1 MKNTFL
7 KYMASVAVGVGMIV
21 TAQATPFT
29 GGISMFG
36 DYSPDNHDLTLANK
50 ITISD
55 AYVGLGAG
63 ARAGTFLAV
72 APGAVVSMW
81 SPLFVD
87 PAVVPAGYLWTVP
100 AGADTFYFKLNN
112 LVTHDVSASS
122 LTVYGQGWLTSK
134 SGTYGPTMG
143 SYVLT
148 LNSLGGTFTFSSS
161 NGALPDGGT
170 TAILLGAALSGLALL
185 RRKLA

>member
-7 KYMASVAVGVGMIV
+7 KYIASVAVGVGMMV

-36 DYSPDNHDLTLANK
+36 DYTPNNHDLTLATSV
-50 ITISD
+50 TIQD
-55 AYVGLGAG
+55 CYVGLGAN

-72 APGAVVSMW
+72 APAAVVTMA
-81 SPLFVD
+81 SPISLN
-87 PAVVPAGYLWTVP
+87 PAVVPAGYLWSVP

-112 LVTHDVSASS
+112 LITHDVSASS
-122 LTVYGQGWLTSK
+122 LTVYGTGWLTSH
-134 SGTYGPTMG
+134 SGNFGPTMG
-143 SYVLT
+143 SYTLT